1 MALSYA
7 DKANI
12 EKGVATGTAVS
23 LQETIGA
30 AIRDI
35 GGAILKGT
43 LTLAGIPNNAGITD
57 AGLKECALRMS
68 RGGLLGEI
76 MPMALADAAI
86 TTGTPNDAAI
96 QGAVTYAIWPIALLI
111 TNGKA

>member
-1 MALSYA
+1 MALSYS

-12 EKGVATGTAVS
+12 EKGVATGTAVT
-23 LQETIGA
+23 LQETIAA

-43 LTLAGIPNNAGITD
+43 LTLAAVPNNTGITQ
-57 AGLKECALRMS
+57 AGLNECGLRMS
-68 RGGLLGEI
+68 RGGLAAEI

-86 TTGTPNDAAI
+86 TNGSPTDANI

>member
-12 EKGVATGTAVS
+12 EKGVVTGTAIS

-35 GGAILKGT
+35 GGLILKNT
-43 LTLAGIPNNAGITD
+43 ITLASIPNNTGITQ
-57 AGLKECALRMS
+57 AGLNECALRMS
-68 RGGLLGEI
+68 RGGLQQELI
-76 MPMALADAAI
+76 AHVLADPSV
-86 TTGTPNDAAI
+86 TTGTPSDDNI

-111 TNGKA
+111 TTGKM